1 MKKTIAMLT
10 LAIFTAFGLWA
21 KDKIQTVAIKTKIT
35 CDHCKMCE
43 TCGAR
48 IAKALYDKKGIKRV
62 DVDDKT
68 LQIKVVYNTEK
79 ISLEEIRN
87 TIASNG
93 YDADDVKAPADAIAR
108 LDGCCK
114 GEE

>member
-1 MKKTIAMLT
+1 MKKTIAMLS
-10 LAIFTAFGLWA
+10 LAIFTALGLWA

-48 IAKALYDKKGIKRV
+48 IEKALYDKKGIKRV
-62 DVDDKT
+62 DVDDKA

-79 ISLEEIRN
+79 ISLEEIRS
-87 TIASNG
+87 TIAANG

-114 GEE
+114 

>member
-1 MKKTIAMLT
+1 MKKTIVALVLT
-10 LAIFTAFGLWA
+10 IFTSLYLFA
-21 KDKIQTVAIKTKIT
+21 KDKIQTVDVKTKIT
-35 CDHCKMCE
+35 CDHCMLCG

-48 IAKALYDKKGIKRV
+48 IEKVLYDKKGIKRV

-68 LQIKVVYNTEK
+68 HLIKVVYNTEK
-79 ISLEEIRN
+79 ISLAEIRN
-87 TIASNG
+87 MIAANG
-93 YDADDVKAPADAIAR
+93 YDADDVKAPAEAVAK